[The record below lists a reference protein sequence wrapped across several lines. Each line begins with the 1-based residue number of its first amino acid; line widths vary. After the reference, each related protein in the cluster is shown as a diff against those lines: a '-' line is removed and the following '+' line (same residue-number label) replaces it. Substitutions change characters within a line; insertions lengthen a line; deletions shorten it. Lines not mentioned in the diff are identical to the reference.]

1 LAQDP
6 AFEEEYGNESDF
18 SDEESDFSDEDDDVS
33 SDMDGSEDLDEEGV
47 SWEEM
52 EKNALEEDKRA
63 AMMRQQ
69 KNQGNGRREPQKT
82 GRSG

>member
-1 LAQDP
+1 
-6 AFEEEYGNESDF
+6 
-18 SDEESDFSDEDDDVS
+18 
-33 SDMDGSEDLDEEGV
+33 MDGSEDLDEEGV